1 MAVQSTLEKNTSQ
14 DFLRDPMVLQ
24 AIQLAERLRQA
35 KGDELEG
42 DEYRAIEEATGVS
55 QEYLKFVETQALTSK
70 NRNFVDTLRSQY
82 IALESDTR
90 RYVTSAAIGTF
101 ASLFWSLGTKIDAL
115 TTVINSRYGLFQ
127 TLSYLLIAG
136 AIYNAANS
144 KNSKAAASSG
154 AIVAGAAFVMGNLFN
169 MLLLV
174 RGVDVDPFVVLPS
187 IAGGAIVGY
196 LTHSIVSRSKNKTPK
211 DQAARQVLLQQL
223 VELQDQLRERQ
234 QSITFLS
241 LDVVG
246 STKMK
251 LNSDPLAVEF
261 TFNEYHKFIEKI
273 VEKHFGSIHSTAG
286 DGITAAFDNPQHA
299 FNAAKQIQ
307 TGLIELNTLRN
318 QLGVPLTLRAG
329 IHTGLVVAPKAG
341 DVTSINFA
349 SVIDIAAHLQKECPV
364 GGIAIS
370 DHTAQSISGG
380 IGAIGTERI
389 TVHETAATIWQR
401 KKSLDSF
408 RPEVN

>member
-82 IALESDTR
+82 IALES
-90 RYVTSAAIGTF
+90 
-101 ASLFWSLGTKIDAL
+101 GTKIDAL

-174 RGVDVDPFVVLPS
+174 RGVDVEPFVVLPS